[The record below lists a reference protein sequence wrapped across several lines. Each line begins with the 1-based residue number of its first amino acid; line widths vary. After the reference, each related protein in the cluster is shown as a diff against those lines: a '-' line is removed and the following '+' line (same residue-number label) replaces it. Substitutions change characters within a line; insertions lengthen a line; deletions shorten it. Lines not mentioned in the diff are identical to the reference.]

1 MKLICRQ
8 TADGSTAR
16 NDLQTNVMSVL
27 ALKIPVAR
35 FVVSGQDQVAKLCAL
50 QSSSDAIVLPQSTAP
65 NTTPDTEKMTR
76 RKVGGEIRSNFRLQ
90 ENVLGKIGLAIKEID
105 QPHMVRETFI
115 VLTGLA
121 MRRRAAQR

>member
-27 ALKIPVAR
+27 ALKIPVAG